1 MKNIISIT
9 ALLLF
14 TCLVTGQIRVTPEG
28 YPLLPKKPS
37 IITLVDNDSIMVQT
51 DDGIVRDISFGDFK
65 SLLPSTGTGSE
76 FIKVTPAEYL
86 ALTPTE
92 LAENDYMIVDSK
104 ASVSID
110 FMYESIYDTDGNG
123 AVDDSEMLGGQLPSH
138 YLDNTVRT
146 DEEIEDII
154 GSKIVGGTNV
164 TTSYNDTTGETTI
177 NSTASGGTSD
187 HGGLT
192 GLGDDDHPQY
202 FNQPRGDARYLQSEV
217 DGSTTNELQ
226 TISKSGSTVTLS
238 NGGGS
243 FSDSNTQRTNEE
255 IEDIIGSKIV
265 GGTNVTTSYNDTT
278 GETTINS
285 SASGGVTD
293 GDKGDITVS
302 SGTWNIDDGVIGL
315 SNIATGA
322 VSTSK
327 ILNNTIQ
334 NEDLASNSVSSSK
347 ISNGTILGEDI
358 STTFYDQ
365 GTYTPSISDAG
376 GGATYSYSSSIGRW
390 RKIGDLVFLD
400 IFINLITTSGTATGA
415 FEIGNLPAS
424 IGTSATYIGNVSVQ
438 AMSINGASGDSFY
451 DLQAIMNNNGTDEI
465 RLIHKDPVNT
475 LNNQV
480 TVNGVF
486 FDSGSIL
493 ITMIYRL

>member
-226 TISKSGSTVTLS
+226 TISKVGSTVTLS

-243 FSDSNTQRTNEE
+243 FNDSNTQRTNEE
-255 IEDIIGSKIV
+255 IEDIIGNKIV
-265 GGTNVTTSYNDTT
+265 AGTDINVSYNDTT

-285 SASGGVTD
+285 
-293 GDKGDITVS
+293 TVS
-302 SGTWNIDDGVIGL
+302 SVTQADGSFSVTVGGTSGGTFGTITPVSANDGYYIRSGDKVEYWIE
-315 SNIATGA
+315 IT
-322 VSTSK
+322 
-327 ILNNTIQ
+327 
-334 NEDLASNSVSSSK
+334 ASNPSG
-347 ISNGTILGEDI
+347 ISGALYIEPDFAFTPRTTPTTYPANIGGVAMTGGTAWTQLYAFMNASNKRISFNHSIAAPSNNATSAYPAPTSGAITIRINGT
-358 STTFYDQ
+358 
-365 GTYTPSISDAG
+365 
-376 GGATYSYSSSIGRW
+376 
-390 RKIGDLVFLD
+390 FL
-400 IFINLITTSGTATGA
+400 IN
-415 FEIGNLPAS
+415 
-424 IGTSATYIGNVSVQ
+424 
-438 AMSINGASGDSFY
+438 
-451 DLQAIMNNNGTDEI
+451 
-465 RLIHKDPVNT
+465 
-475 LNNQV
+475 
-480 TVNGVF
+480 
-486 FDSGSIL
+486 
-493 ITMIYRL
+493 